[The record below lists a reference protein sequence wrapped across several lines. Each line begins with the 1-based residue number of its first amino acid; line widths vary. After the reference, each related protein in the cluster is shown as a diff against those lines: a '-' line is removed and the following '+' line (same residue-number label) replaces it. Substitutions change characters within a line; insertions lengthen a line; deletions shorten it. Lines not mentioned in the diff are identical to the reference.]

1 MKSNEIK
8 PGDEIIFDNGVES
21 RTIIVTQQ
29 LIDNYDGEMPSEY
42 SFKKQKF
49 KDSLSPNKE
58 INL

>member
-29 LIDNYDGEMPSEY
+29 LIDNYDGEMPPEY